1 MKPGQEHRHMTT
13 QNLKFDQAD
22 KQDDKEKTVGDAPLS
37 TETGLRKLSSRRLW
51 PVYAAS
57 AATLFWTVGIAWAA
71 YKTGFFASGSNLPMP
86 DLAALI
92 AGLAAPISV
101 FWLMALVAQR
111 TDPLLE
117 RRLEIARG
125 MKKALA
131 PIEAA
136 EKKLATI
143 RKNLDGQV
151 KNIELATDVATQRL
165 DNLEGRFNEQLS
177 GLFSATT
184 DADAKAVSIKDT
196 LQRERL
202 AMEDLSSNLADK
214 IAGIEKSIADLKSG
228 LGEAAGSA
236 RQQSESAAKLM
247 NRHSQAI
254 QQNAA
259 DTVVAL
265 TTVGQTLDQHR
276 QNLEDSTTT
285 SKEGVESAFAT
296 VLDKMDELSI
306 RMDGLE
312 TSAGKL
318 TGKLG
323 EQAQDLNLLAGKA
336 AEDAKVFE
344 NILEQRAS
352 GLGAVAEGAESAS
365 TKALERLEALRAQL
379 EKQSDT
385 MGDATTRNAGELE
398 QVVKTM
404 VDQAELIGTV
414 AGDAV
419 RNIREAESSMDERG
433 AGVGQLL
440 EDTKQRLEAVEEQI
454 MKQREALA
462 QATQLSAETLEGSS
476 LAFQVRSREIGE
488 AASEAAAALDVGSDA
503 LSQHLDSLKTM
514 GAEARD
520 ELGRVAIHLKDE
532 GDRTIGKIR
541 LTTDMLGNAATSFG
555 EEREKFL
562 QDADETVAKLASGS
576 EKLRAGTEKLDDV
589 SASAAERLTSLFGE
603 MQNISDQTEYR
614 MEGAVD
620 RMHTRASTELGE
632 LHTRFAKTLDEAMQ
646 EINSKVDEAGKQ
658 ATKAARKVGDETE
671 RLAGRAEMFVTRAD
685 QLEDKYSKNMQED
698 FVRTASLLIDSLS
711 SGAFDLSKALETEI
725 PDNVWRKYLDGDTSI
740 FARRSVK
747 IGSSKTRKMVA
758 KRYEED
764 AEFRDHVTKYIRD
777 FEHLMERVDSLSGAN
792 AVSITMISSELGKLY
807 VMLAQAMK
815 KF

>member
-1 MKPGQEHRHMTT
+1 MTHMTT
-13 QNLKFDQAD
+13 QDLKFDQAD
-22 KQDDKEKTVGDAPLS
+22 EQDDKKKAPGKAPLS
-37 TETGLRKLSSRRLW
+37 TEHGLRKLSSRRLW

-57 AATLFWTVGIAWAA
+57 TATFLWTAGIAWAA
-71 YKTGFFASGSNLPMP
+71 YKTGFFASGANMPLP

-117 RRLEIARG
+117 RRMEIARG

-136 EKKLATI
+136 EKKLGGV
-143 RKNLDGQV
+143 RKNLEGQV

-165 DNLEGRFNEQLS
+165 DNLENCFDEQLS
-177 GLFSATT
+177 RLFSATT

-202 AMEDLSSNLADK
+202 AMEDLAVSLADK
-214 IAGIEKSIADLKSG
+214 IAGIEKSITDLKSG
-228 LGEAAGSA
+228 LGEAAGGA
-236 RQQSESAAKLM
+236 REQSAAAAELM
-247 NRHSQAI
+247 DAHSKSI

-259 DTVVAL
+259 E
-265 TTVGQTLDQHR
+265 TLDALSGVGATLENYR
-276 QNLEDSTTT
+276 QNLVDSAAT
-285 SKEGVESAFAT
+285 SKDSVESAFTT
-296 VLDKMDELSI
+296 VLEKMDELSA
-306 RMDGLE
+306 RMVGLE
-312 TSAGKL
+312 ASAGNL
-318 TGKLG
+318 TGRLG
-323 EQAQDLNLLAGKA
+323 EQAQDLNQLAGKA
-336 AEDAKVFE
+336 AEDARTFE

-365 TKALERLEALRAQL
+365 TKAIERLDQLRAQM
-379 EKQSDT
+379 EEQAEAI
-385 MGDATTRNAGELE
+385 GDAAGRNTGELE
-398 QVVKTM
+398 QVVRTM
-404 VDQAELIGTV
+404 ADQAELIGTV

-419 RNIREAESSMDERG
+419 RNIREAETSMDERG

-462 QATQLSAETLEGSS
+462 QATRLSAETLEGSS
-476 LAFQVRSREIGE
+476 LAFQVRSREISE
-488 AASEAAAALDVGSDA
+488 AASEAAAALDLGSDA
-503 LSQHLDSLKTM
+503 LGQHLETLKNT

-520 ELGRVAIHLKDE
+520 ELGRVAIHLQDE
-532 GDRTIGKIR
+532 GEKTIGKIR
-541 LTTDMLGNAATSFG
+541 LTTEMLGDAATGFG
-555 EEREKFL
+555 TEREKFL
-562 QDADETVAKLASGS
+562 RDAEDTVAKLEIGS
-576 EKLRAGTEKLDDV
+576 EKLHAGTARLDDIST
-589 SASAAERLTSLFGE
+589 SASERLSGLLGE
-603 MQNISDQTEYR
+603 MQNISEQTESR
-614 MEGAVD
+614 VEGAVTS
-620 RMHTRASTELGE
+620 MQAVAEKKFSE
-632 LHTRFAKTLDEAMQ
+632 LHSRFAKTLDEAMQ
-646 EINSKVDEAGKQ
+646 EISGKVGEAGER
-658 ATKAARKVGDETE
+658 AAEAAKTVGDETE
-671 RLAGRAEMFVTRAD
+671 RLAGRAEMFITRAD
-685 QLEDKYSKNMQED
+685 QLEEKYAKNMQED
-698 FVRTASLLIDSLS
+698 FVHTASLLIDSLS
-711 SGAFDLSKALETEI
+711 SGAFDLSKALETDI
-725 PDNVWRKYLDGDTSI
+725 PDNVWRKYLEGDSSI

-747 IGSSKTRKMVA
+747 IGNTKARKMVA

-777 FEHLMERVDSLSGAN
+777 FEQLMERVDSLHGAN